1 VVKREQTRS
10 QYSSLV
16 RVSSYETY
24 HYEMVRDIMPLIRL
38 QQEYLVAKVLADLP
52 MDSLFAGIFTTVL
65 KKVSGLRISWKHVTA
80 TFSLLTTA
88 GASLGLA
95 LGCWS
100 PSADMAKTGSIP
112 ILVLL
117 MVVGVINPSG
127 VSPDK
132 KPPLVVRWIKQFS
145 PFAHAIE
152 ALCLGEYPGMEF
164 EGTHSNWMTR
174 VRDMP
179 KMGGLALVQN
189 GDQVIDALGLA
200 TKTYGSAMQHLAL
213 LSGGYL
219 LLSWLGLAVQQWL
232 PKMTRARSVKQESHP
247 KATRSAFEKATSQTN
262 TPFKSPIKLPLA

>member
-1 VVKREQTRS
+1 MMLLTG
-10 QYSSLV
+10 L
-16 RVSSYETY
+16 
-24 HYEMVRDIMPLIRL
+24 P
-38 QQEYLVAKVLADLP
+38 QEYLVAKVIADLP

-65 KKVSGLRISWKHVTA
+65 KQVSGLRIAWTHVTA

-100 PSADMAKTGSIP
+100 PSSDMAKTGSIP

-127 VSPDK
+127 VSADK
-132 KPPLVVRWIKQFS
+132 KPPLLVRWIKQFS

-164 EGTHSNWMTR
+164 GDNNSNWITR

-189 GDQVIDALGLA
+189 GDQVIEALGLA
-200 TKTYGSAMQHLAL
+200 TTTYGSAMQQLAL

-219 LLSWLGLAVQQWL
+219 LLSWLGLSVQQWL
-232 PKMTRARSVKQESHP
+232 PKMTRARSIQQKSYP
-247 KATRSAFEKATSQTN
+247 NATQSPFEKATIQAN
-262 TPFKSPIKLPLA
+262 TPVKAPIKIPVT